1 MAEKE
6 KMENLYRTPLPG
18 GAPRSIYE
26 VAKVLGRS
34 QEKVSVQ
41 LKEQGV
47 QILCYYLILFFPSL
61 SLSHPKESLDHS
73 RVGPCYWRAIIVLD

>member
-47 QILCYYLILFFPSL
+47 QIRTGGQQPSKA
-61 SLSHPKESLDHS
+61 PE
-73 RVGPCYWRAIIVLD
+73 VGVAHMI